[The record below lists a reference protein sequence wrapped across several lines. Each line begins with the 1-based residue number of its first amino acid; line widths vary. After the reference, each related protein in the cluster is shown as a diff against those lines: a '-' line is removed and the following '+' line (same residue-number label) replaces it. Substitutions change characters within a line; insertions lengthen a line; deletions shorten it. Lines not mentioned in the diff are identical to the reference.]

1 MWCILRKWRQNAWRR
16 MFERVFFVNLQLG
29 IWQRHNRSTSSQ
41 TVFRDWTPSIGNLFY
56 KMLEKHLWNSFYW
69 SGGSIKEAQN
79 TSVQRNVSNFT
90 DQHKKQS
97 SGGVLAK
104 ENVLK
109 NFAKFTEKPVF
120 RSLFF
125 NKVAGWKPET
135 FWSNNWKMFCK
146 TRCS

>member
-1 MWCILRKWRQNAWRR
+1 MVEI
-16 MFERVFFVNLQLG
+16 LQLVHK
-29 IWQRHNRSTSSQ
+29 IAVSPK
-41 TVFRDWTPSIGNLFY
+41 F
-56 KMLEKHLWNSFYW
+56 
-69 SGGSIKEAQN
+69 SIKEAQN

-90 DQHKKQS
+90 DEHKKQS

-135 FWSNNWKMFCK
+135 F
-146 TRCS
+146 